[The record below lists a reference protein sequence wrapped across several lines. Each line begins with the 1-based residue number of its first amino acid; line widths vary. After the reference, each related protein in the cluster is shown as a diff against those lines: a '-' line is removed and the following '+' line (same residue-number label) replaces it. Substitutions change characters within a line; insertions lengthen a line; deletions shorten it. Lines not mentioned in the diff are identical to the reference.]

1 MSALKIVSRRDFLK
15 ATGIAGLGLI
25 LNIPVDAKH
34 KSEPFTPGPFVRIE
48 PNGKVILTVSRSEMG
63 QGVYTS
69 LPMIVAEELEV
80 DLSVVNVE
88 QAEAEFKYG
97 VMATGGSN
105 SVKSMFQPLAEAGAV
120 ARELLIKAASQKLGV
135 KTSKLKAVKGRVI
148 ELGTDRSIAYAELV
162 QSASKLNVAEIRV
175 ELKNRKDYQIIGAD
189 NSRMDTFA
197 KITGQATFG
206 VDVQLDNLLIATVK
220 KCPYIGGKLLS
231 WNAEE
236 ALKIA
241 GVEQVIKI
249 DDHLAVIADSYYTA
263 QKAADKIVADW
274 SANESFST
282 TSIRESLK
290 SARSEEAS
298 RAFEL
303 GSANW
308 AEVSE
313 IFEMDYEAGWQA
325 HATMEPQ
332 NCTVKYS
339 RNFVEIWTPTQVPMW
354 AKKTIESLTGLS
366 PYQVRF
372 HVTFLGGGFGRRLE
386 RDMIIEAVKIA
397 RKIKS
402 GRPVKV
408 IWSREADMRNDFYRP
423 ASLHSLRA
431 GFNQSGCISIEHK
444 LVADSIL
451 ASKFGKGALG
461 PSEVDPTALEG
472 SRFQAY
478 DIAYQRVDY
487 KYVDCKLPIGWWRSV
502 YDSQNAFAKECFID
516 QIAYK
521 LEQNPA
527 LYRLKLL
534 KNSPRH
540 KRVLEEV
547 LSMSEWQ
554 KAPEKGWGRGCAVH
568 KSFNSYV
575 AMVCELTL
583 KDNKPVIEKIYAA
596 VDCGLVIHPSNVE
609 AQIQG
614 SIVFG
619 MMAAMFGE
627 IHVQDGKVVEG
638 NFHQYWMPQIQHM
651 PEFRI
656 SIIDS
661 NEDPTGIGEPA
672 VPLVAP
678 AIANALFDL
687 TGKQPTRIPF
697 DTYSMA

>member
-1 MSALKIVSRRDFLK
+1 MSVVKVINRRDFLK
-15 ATGIAGLGLI
+15 LTGITSFGFIMNVSL
-25 LNIPVDAKH
+25 DAKT
-34 KSEPFTPGPFVRIE
+34 KTESFAPGPFVRIE
-48 PNGKVILTVSRSEMG
+48 PDSKVVVTLSRSEMG

-69 LPMIVAEELEV
+69 LPIILAEELEV
-80 DLSVVNVE
+80 DLSAIRVE

-97 VMATGGSN
+97 IMATGGSN
-105 SVKSMFQPLAEAGAV
+105 SIKSMFKPMAEAGAL
-120 ARELLIKAASQKLGV
+120 AREILLKAASSKLGV
-135 KTSKLKAVKGRVI
+135 RTSKLKAEKGRIHVA
-148 ELGTDRSIAYAELV
+148 GTDRSISYGELV
-162 QSASKLNVAEIRV
+162 EVASKIDHSGLKVK
-175 ELKNRKDYQIIGAD
+175 LKNKKDYRIVGAD
-189 NSRMDTFA
+189 NSRKDTYA
-197 KITGQATFG
+197 KITGQAKFG
-206 VDVQLDNLLIATVK
+206 VDVDLDNLLIATVV
-220 KCPYIGGKLLS
+220 KCPYIGGELQS
-231 WNAEE
+231 WNADE
-236 ALKIA
+236 ALKVA
-241 GVEQVIKI
+241 GVEQVIRV
-249 DDHLAVIADSYYTA
+249 DQHLAVVADSYYSA
-263 QKAADKIVADW
+263 QQAANKIQAKW
-274 SANESFST
+274 TRGESFST
-282 TSIRESLK
+282 TSIRNSLK
-290 SARSEEAS
+290 SARAEEAS
-298 RAFEL
+298 KAFEL
-303 GSANW
+303 GNSNLNKVD
-308 AEVSE
+308 EF
-313 IFEMDYEAGWQA
+313 FEMDYEAAWQA

-339 RNFVEIWTPTQVPMW
+339 RSFIEIWTPTQVPMW
-354 AKKTIESLTGLS
+354 AKKTVESFTGLS

-402 GRPVKV
+402 RRPVKV

-431 GFNQSGCISIEHK
+431 GFSEKECISLEHK

-461 PSEVDPTALEG
+461 PGQVDPTVLEG

-478 DIAYQRVDY
+478 DIDYQRVDY

-502 YDSQNAFAKECFID
+502 YDSQNAFVKECFID
-516 QIAYK
+516 QIAKK
-521 LEQNPA
+521 LQQDPGY
-527 LYRLKLL
+527 YRLNLL
-534 KNSPRH
+534 KNSARQ
-540 KRVLEEV
+540 KRVLQEV
-547 LSMSEWQ
+547 MAMSVWD
-554 KAPEKGWGRGCAVH
+554 KPVEKGWGRGCAVH

-583 KDNKPVIEKIYAA
+583 KDNKPVIEKIYVA
-596 VDCGLVIHPSNVE
+596 VDCGLVIHPNTVE
-609 AQIQG
+609 AQVEG
-614 SIVFG
+614 SVVFG

-627 IHVQDGKVVEG
+627 IHVQDGQVVEG

-651 PEFRI
+651 PEVRI